1 MRRQGLVDIAQES
14 WTLLLVE
21 ASADDASQSPPV
33 AAACGALY
41 RVMTDS
47 SLPGNHRYK
56 PCFSSY
62 GCLTEVSPR
71 VKTQTPRSVTMW
83 QKLRCSRLNTPPI
96 LCTTFAVMR
105 ELLTSA
111 CEFPLELRAAAS
123 HDQGQEAP
131 HGGGGEF
138 RGSSAMLFL
147 LCVVGALLMSWL
159 PKLGHF
165 TSRDFMTSSRL

>member
-111 CEFPLELRAAAS
+111 CEFPLELVQLPLMTRAKKLRTGEEENS
-123 HDQGQEAP
+123 EEALQCC
-131 HGGGGEF
+131 F
-138 RGSSAMLFL
+138 CCA
-147 LCVVGALLMSWL
+147 WL
-159 PKLGHF
+159 VHC
-165 TSRDFMTSSRL
+165 